1 MSKRMLFLLN
11 PRAGK
16 GQIRTKLLELVDIF
30 VKADYEVILHPTQA
44 AGDGEEQVK
53 KYMGKVDLIVCS
65 GGDGTLDEVVTGIM
79 ECGGDI
85 PIGYIPAGSTND
97 FASSLFIPKNMKKAA
112 QAIVDGS
119 LYRCDVGKMN
129 QNIFAYIAAFG
140 LFTDVAYETD
150 QDVKNILGHV
160 AYMLEGMKRLFDVK
174 SYYLK
179 VEKEDG
185 EVMEG
190 DYIFGMVTNSRSV
203 GGFKNLTGK
212 NVDMDDG
219 YFEVTLI
226 RKPRNPLEIQEI
238 MTAILMAE
246 DTSALIDTFKAS
258 RLTLESQEA
267 IPWTLDGE
275 YGGDHAVVQIENLH
289 KAMQIYIDGSK
300 KTKGRK
306 RKEKKDE

>member
-1 MSKRMLFLLN
+1 
-11 PRAGK
+11 
-16 GQIRTKLLELVDIF
+16 
-30 VKADYEVILHPTQA
+30 
-44 AGDGEEQVK
+44 
-53 KYMGKVDLIVCS
+53 
-65 GGDGTLDEVVTGIM
+65 M

-185 EVMEG
+185 EVLEG

>member
-1 MSKRMLFLLN
+1 MLFLLN

-30 VKADYEVILHPTQA
+30 VKADYEVILHPTQE

-179 VEKEDG
+179 VGKEDG
-185 EVMEG
+185 EVLEG